1 MADEATI
8 KHGAETMTNVDKASL
23 NMWLLRNSNVQR
35 DAMKDQLCVLT
46 HRRRLHK
53 IRDLSLLHFLAQ
65 VRSNNCS
72 ALTETAISLAW
83 ITNVALAT
91 LNVSTSKRTSYA
103 FL

>member
-35 DAMKDQLCVLT
+35 DAMKDQLCSDT
-46 HRRRLHK
+46 QTAFTQNPRFE
-53 IRDLSLLHFLAQ
+53 SAAFFLAQ
-65 VRSNNCS
+65 VRSKNWS
-72 ALTETAISLAW
+72 ALTETPISLAW
-83 ITNVALAT
+83 INNVALAT
-91 LNVSTSKRTSYA
+91 SNVSASKRTSCA